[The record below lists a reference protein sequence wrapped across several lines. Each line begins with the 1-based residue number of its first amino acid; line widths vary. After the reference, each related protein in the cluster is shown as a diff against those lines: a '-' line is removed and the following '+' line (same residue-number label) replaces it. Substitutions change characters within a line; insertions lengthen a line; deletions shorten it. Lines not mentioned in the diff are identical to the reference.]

1 MNSLTPNIKVCLANS
16 WSKAVQSNFNLNE
29 GHDGM
34 HKGIASGMQGVFL
47 VAAELT
53 FQGLIVSVT
62 SRNAFGADLLATTTD
77 CSRAWSIQVKTNSTP
92 TNYWLVGAH
101 AQTLVSE
108 SHVYVFVN
116 LKGNQRPEF
125 LVVPSAVVAG
135 NVWIDQSKSGPIYSF
150 DRGSVAHPTEG
161 WEIFKFRAAPSI

>member
-1 MNSLTPNIKVCLANS
+1 
-16 WSKAVQSNFNLNE
+16 
-29 GHDGM
+29 M
-34 HKGIASGMQGVFL
+34 HKGIASGMQGLFL

-53 FQGLIVSVT
+53 YQGLIVSVT

-92 TNYWLVGAH
+92 TNYWLVGLH

-125 LVVPSAVVAG
+125 LVVSSAIVAA

-150 DRGSVAHPTEG
+150 DRRSIEHPTEG
-161 WEIFKFRAAPSI
+161 WDLFKLNEVPTSV